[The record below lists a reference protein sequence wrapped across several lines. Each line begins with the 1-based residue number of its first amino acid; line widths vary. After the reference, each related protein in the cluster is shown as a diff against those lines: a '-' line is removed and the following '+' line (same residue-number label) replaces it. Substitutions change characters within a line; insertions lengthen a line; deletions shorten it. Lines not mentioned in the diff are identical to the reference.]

1 VRDVGG
7 LHSTIPKT
15 PYLSLFSRSKSFTRK
30 MLDEELYTKRN
41 LAKIRCIRK
50 TLYILPKE
58 VIPTAYSATKKLVEL
73 ASKRYNRY
81 LGVTHQEYREIS
93 KRVLELL
100 KESGMT
106 AKEINN
112 ALETQ
117 NNISAILN
125 FMCDQGLL
133 IRGNPRKGWKNNM
146 HTYYKFNEYFPDIDL
161 NEPDEIR
168 AEALLVQYYLS
179 SFGPVTERDIVWWTG
194 LNKIAIQEALKKL
207 KEQIVNVQIKGF
219 KDSFIML
226 ESDRI
231 MNVVTSL
238 KSQAVNLLPALDS
251 YVIGF
256 KDRERYLSAKYYAKV
271 FDRSGN
277 ATSTILFGDKIVG
290 VWDIKEDKEPSVK
303 ILLFDKI
310 KNTALIEICSKAQKI
325 GKFITGKEVQIR
337 ECSSMVPLVKRTA
350 GGFMSPLRYSE

>member
-1 VRDVGG
+1 
-7 LHSTIPKT
+7 
-15 PYLSLFSRSKSFTRK
+15 
-30 MLDEELYTKRN
+30 
-41 LAKIRCIRK
+41 
-50 TLYILPKE
+50 
-58 VIPTAYSATKKLVEL
+58 
-73 ASKRYNRY
+73 
-81 LGVTHQEYREIS
+81 
-93 KRVLELL
+93 
-100 KESGMT
+100 
-106 AKEINN
+106 
-112 ALETQ
+112 
-117 NNISAILN
+117 
-125 FMCDQGLL
+125 
-133 IRGNPRKGWKNNM
+133 
-146 HTYYKFNEYFPDIDL
+146 
-161 NEPDEIR
+161 
-168 AEALLVQYYLS
+168 VQYYLS

-251 YVIGF
+251 YVMGY